1 MKGVRGMRITNLL
14 DKNAIMLNA
23 GISDKNEAINTL
35 IEMHDKAGNLSDKE
49 KYRAG
54 ILAREAESTTAVGEG
69 IAIPHAKSSAVK
81 RPGLAAMTV
90 PEGIEYG
97 APDGKPS
104 NLLFMIAAPEDGDL
118 HLEVLS
124 RLMTLL
130 MDLELRKRLLQAQT
144 AEEFLKTID
153 EAEDAKFG
161 AETTDGGGAAG
172 TASDAQTAAAA
183 GAAGEMDDGQEDAKC
198 RIVAV
203 TACPTGIAHTYMA
216 AEALEQKA
224 KEMGVRIKVETNGS
238 GGAKNVLTPQEIQ
251 EADGVIIAAD
261 KNVEMVRFD
270 GKPVLMTN
278 VSKGI
283 NEPETLIQTVMDGK
297 APLYKYEG
305 GKTTESNVSEET
317 AGRQIYK
324 HLMNGVSYMLPFVIG
339 GGIMIALA
347 FLIDTIAGAPKDSSF
362 GTYTAAA
369 AFFTTVGG
377 YAFSFMLPVL
387 AGYIARSI
395 ADRPGLAV
403 GFVGGY
409 IATIGCT
416 FGQIAGDSTAVSGFL
431 GALIAGFAGGYIV
444 LLLKKIF
451 SFLPKS
457 VESMLPVLIL
467 PLLGIII
474 MGLFMCAINP
484 AVGAVN
490 QWITD
495 GLNSMGETSKI
506 ILGCIV
512 AGMMAIDMG
521 GPFNKAAYVFGT
533 AAITTGGFDIMA
545 AVMIGGMV
553 PPIAIALCAT
563 FFKKKWTATELKSAP
578 VNYIMGLCFIT
589 EGAIPYAAADPVRV
603 IPSCVAG
610 SAVAGGLS
618 MAFGCTLRAPHGGI
632 FVFPVV
638 GNVMFY
644 VIALIAGALV
654 GMALLALLK
663 KNISTQESRQSA

>member
-1 MKGVRGMRITNLL
+1 MRITNLL
-14 DKNAIMLNA
+14 NKSAMILNA
-23 GISDKNEAINTL
+23 DVSDKNTALEAL
-35 IEMHDKAGNLSDKE
+35 VEMHDKAGNLSDKKKDRE
-49 KYRAG
+49 D

-69 IAIPHAKSSAVK
+69 IAIPHAKSSAVLK
-81 RPGLAAMTV
+81 PGLAVMTV
-90 PEGIEYG
+90 KDGIDYG

-130 MDLELRKRLLQAQT
+130 MDLDLRKNLLEAGSKDEFLNIIDK
-144 AEEFLKTID
+144 AEEDKYGKP
-153 EAEDAKFG
+153 ESSAVKKSEKKY
-161 AETTDGGGAAG
+161 
-172 TASDAQTAAAA
+172 QH
-183 GAAGEMDDGQEDAKC
+183 KV
-198 RIVAV
+198 VAV

-224 KEMGVRIKVETNGS
+224 AEMGVQIKVETNGS

-270 GKPVLMTN
+270 GKLVLKTT

-283 NEPETLIQTVMDGK
+283 NEPEELIQEVIKGK
-297 APLYKYEG
+297 APVYTYEG
-305 GKTTESNVSEET
+305 GKTTEINVSSES

-369 AFFTTVGG
+369 AFFKTIGG

-403 GFVGGY
+403 GFVGGF
-409 IATIGCT
+409 IATVGST
-416 FGQIAGDSTAVSGFL
+416 FAQVSGDSSAISGFL

-457 VESMLPVLIL
+457 LESMLPVLIL
-467 PLLGIII
+467 PLLGTIII
-474 MGLFMCAINP
+474 GLFMCAINP
-484 AVGAVN
+484 AVGALN
-490 QWITD
+490 MWITD
-495 GLNSMGETSKI
+495 LLNSMGETSKI
-506 ILGCIV
+506 ILGCVV

-563 FFKKKWTATELKSAP
+563 FFKNKWTDTELKSAP
-578 VNYIMGLCFIT
+578 INYIMGLCFIT
-589 EGAIPYAAADPVRV
+589 EGAIPYAASDPIRV
-603 IPSCVAG
+603 IPSCVVG

-638 GNVMFY
+638 GNVLFY
-644 VIALIAGALV
+644 VIALVVGAVV
-654 GMALLALLK
+654 GMALLAILK
-663 KNISTQESRQSA
+663 KNIARKVSN

>member
-1 MKGVRGMRITNLL
+1 MRITNLL
-14 DKNAIMLNA
+14 SKKAIMLNA
-23 GISDKNEAINTL
+23 DITDKNEAIEAL
-35 IEMHDKAGNLSDKE
+35 IEMHDKAGNISNKE
-49 KYRAG
+49 KYRED

-69 IAIPHAKSSAVK
+69 IAIPHAKSGAVIK
-81 RPGLAAMTV
+81 PGLAAMTV
-90 PEGIEYG
+90 KDGIDYG

-104 NLLFMIAAPEDGDL
+104 NLLFMIAAPQNGDL

-130 MDLELRKRLLQAQT
+130 MDLELRKKLLAAGT
-144 AEEFLKTID
+144 KDEFLTIID

-161 AETTDGGGAAG
+161 GEKKDAGDDADGMDEADRKDGDE
-172 TASDAQTAAAA
+172 TASQ
-183 GAAGEMDDGQEDAKC
+183 QRQYKV
-198 RIVAV
+198 VAV

-216 AEALEQKA
+216 AEALEQQAA
-224 KEMGVRIKVETNGS
+224 KMGVKMKVETNGS
-238 GGAKNVLTPQEIQ
+238 GGAQNVLTSEEIK

-261 KNVEMVRFD
+261 KNVEMMRFD
-270 GKPVLMTN
+270 GKPVLKTP
-278 VSKGI
+278 VSRGI
-283 NEPETLIQTVMDGK
+283 NEPEELIKAVIDGK
-297 APLYKYEG
+297 APVYKYEG
-305 GKTTESNVSEET
+305 GKTTDVEAAKEST
-317 AGRQIYK
+317 GRQIYK

-339 GGIMIALA
+339 GGIMMALA
-347 FLIDTIAGAPKDSSF
+347 FLIDTIAGAPRDASF

-369 AFFTTVGG
+369 AFFKTVGG

-416 FGQIAGDSTAVSGFL
+416 FSQIAGDSTAVSGFL

-444 LLLKKIF
+444 LLLRKIF

-457 VESMLPVLIL
+457 IESMLPVLIL
-467 PLLGIII
+467 PLLGIILI
-474 MGLFMCAINP
+474 GLFMCAINP
-484 AVGAVN
+484 AVGALN

-495 GLNSMGETSKI
+495 VLNSMGETSKI

-563 FFKKKWTATELKSAP
+563 FFKRKWTATELKSAP
-578 VNYIMGLCFIT
+578 VNYVMGLCFIT
-589 EGAIPYAAADPVRV
+589 EGAIPYAASDPFRV
-603 IPSCVAG
+603 IPSCIVG
-610 SAVAGGLS
+610 SAIAGGIS

-638 GNVMFY
+638 GNVMGY
-644 VIALIAGALV
+644 VIALVAGAV
-654 GMALLALLK
+654 AGMIMLALLK
-663 KNISTQESRQSA
+663 KNVAEKAAE

>member
-1 MKGVRGMRITNLL
+1 MRITNLL
-14 DKNAIMLNA
+14 SKKAIMLNA
-23 GISDKNEAINTL
+23 DITDKNEAIEAL
-35 IEMHDKAGNLSDKE
+35 IEMHDKAGNISNKE
-49 KYRAG
+49 KYRED

-69 IAIPHAKSSAVK
+69 IAIPHAKSGAVIK
-81 RPGLAAMTV
+81 PGLAAMTV
-90 PEGIEYG
+90 KDGIDYG

-104 NLLFMIAAPEDGDL
+104 NLLFMIAAPQNGDL

-130 MDLELRKRLLQAQT
+130 MDLELRKKLLAAGT
-144 AEEFLKTID
+144 KDEFLTIID

-161 AETTDGGGAAG
+161 GEKKDAGDDADGMDEADRKDGDE
-172 TASDAQTAAAA
+172 TASQ
-183 GAAGEMDDGQEDAKC
+183 QRQYKV
-198 RIVAV
+198 VAV

-216 AEALEQKA
+216 AEALEQQAA
-224 KEMGVRIKVETNGS
+224 KMGVKMKVETNGS
-238 GGAKNVLTPQEIQ
+238 GGAQNVLTSEEIK

-261 KNVEMVRFD
+261 KNVEMMRFD
-270 GKPVLMTN
+270 GKPVLKTP
-278 VSKGI
+278 VSRGI
-283 NEPETLIQTVMDGK
+283 NEPEELIKAVIDGK
-297 APLYKYEG
+297 APVYKYEG
-305 GKTTESNVSEET
+305 GKTTDVEAAKEST
-317 AGRQIYK
+317 GRQIYK

-339 GGIMIALA
+339 GGIMMALA
-347 FLIDTIAGAPKDSSF
+347 FLIDTIAGAPRDASF

-369 AFFTTVGG
+369 AFFKTVGG

-416 FGQIAGDSTAVSGFL
+416 FSQIAGDSTAVSGFL

-444 LLLKKIF
+444 LLLRKIF

-457 VESMLPVLIL
+457 IESMLPVLIL
-467 PLLGIII
+467 PLLGIILI
-474 MGLFMCAINP
+474 GLFMCAINP
-484 AVGAVN
+484 AVGALN

-495 GLNSMGETSKI
+495 VLNSMGETSKI

-553 PPIAIALCAT
+553 PRIAIALCAT
-563 FFKKKWTATELKSAP
+563 FFKRKWTATELKSAP
-578 VNYIMGLCFIT
+578 VNYVMGLCFIT
-589 EGAIPYAAADPVRV
+589 EGAIPYAASDPFRV
-603 IPSCVAG
+603 IPSCIVG
-610 SAVAGGLS
+610 SAIAGGIS

-638 GNVMFY
+638 GNVMGY
-644 VIALIAGALV
+644 VIALVAGAV
-654 GMALLALLK
+654 AGMIMLALLK
-663 KNISTQESRQSA
+663 KNVAEKAAE

>member
-1 MKGVRGMRITNLL
+1 MRITNLL
-14 DKNAIMLNA
+14 SKKAIMLNA
-23 GISDKNEAINTL
+23 DITDKNEAIEAL
-35 IEMHDKAGNLSDKE
+35 IEMHDKAGNISNKE
-49 KYRAG
+49 KYRED

-69 IAIPHAKSSAVK
+69 IAIPHAKSGAVIK
-81 RPGLAAMTV
+81 PGLAAMTV
-90 PEGIEYG
+90 KDGIGYG

-104 NLLFMIAAPEDGDL
+104 NLLFMIAAPQNGDL

-130 MDLELRKRLLQAQT
+130 MDLELRKKLLAAGT
-144 AEEFLKTID
+144 KDEFLTIID

-161 AETTDGGGAAG
+161 GEKKDAGDDADGMDEADRKDGDE
-172 TASDAQTAAAA
+172 TASQ
-183 GAAGEMDDGQEDAKC
+183 QRQYKV
-198 RIVAV
+198 VAV

-216 AEALEQKA
+216 AEALEQQAA
-224 KEMGVRIKVETNGS
+224 KMGVKMKVETNGS
-238 GGAKNVLTPQEIQ
+238 GGAQNVLTSEEIK

-261 KNVEMVRFD
+261 KNVEMMRFD
-270 GKPVLMTN
+270 GKPVLKTP
-278 VSKGI
+278 VSRGI
-283 NEPETLIQTVMDGK
+283 NEPEELIKAVIDGK
-297 APLYKYEG
+297 APVYKYEG
-305 GKTTESNVSEET
+305 GKTTDVEAAKEST
-317 AGRQIYK
+317 GRQIYK

-339 GGIMIALA
+339 GGIMMALA
-347 FLIDTIAGAPKDSSF
+347 FLIDTIAGAPRDASF

-369 AFFTTVGG
+369 AFFKTVGG

-416 FGQIAGDSTAVSGFL
+416 FSQIAGDSTAVSGFL

-444 LLLKKIF
+444 LLLRKIF

-457 VESMLPVLIL
+457 IESMLPVLIL
-467 PLLGIII
+467 PLLGIILI
-474 MGLFMCAINP
+474 GLFMCAINP
-484 AVGAVN
+484 AVGALN

-495 GLNSMGETSKI
+495 VLNSMGETSKI

-563 FFKKKWTATELKSAP
+563 FFKRKWTATELKSAP
-578 VNYIMGLCFIT
+578 VNYVMGLCFIT
-589 EGAIPYAAADPVRV
+589 EGAIPYAASDPFRV
-603 IPSCVAG
+603 IPSCIVG
-610 SAVAGGLS
+610 SAIAGGIS

-638 GNVMFY
+638 GNVMGY
-644 VIALIAGALV
+644 VIALVAGAV
-654 GMALLALLK
+654 AGMIMLALLK
-663 KNISTQESRQSA
+663 KNVAEKAAE

>member
-1 MKGVRGMRITNLL
+1 MRITNLL

-23 GISDKNEAINTL
+23 GISDKNEAINAL

-49 KYRAG
+49 KYREG

-81 RPGLAAMTV
+81 RPGLAAMTA

-183 GAAGEMDDGQEDAKC
+183 GAAGETDDGQEDAKC

-224 KEMGVRIKVETNGS
+224 KEMGVIIKVETNGS

-317 AGRQIYK
+317 AGHQIYK

-347 FLIDTIAGAPKDSSF
+347 FLIDTVAGAPKDSSF

-369 AFFTTVGG
+369 AFFKTVGG

-451 SFLPKS
+451 AFLPKS

-474 MGLFMCAINP
+474 MGLFMRAINP

-533 AAITTGGFDIMA
+533 AATPTRRIRYHGSRNDRPH
-545 AVMIGGMV
+545 V

-654 GMALLALLK
+654 GMAMLALLK

>member
-1 MKGVRGMRITNLL
+1 MRITNLL
-14 DKNAIMLNA
+14 NKSAMILNA
-23 GISDKNEAINTL
+23 DVSDKNTAIEAL
-35 IEMHDKAGNLSDKE
+35 VEMHDKAGNLSDKK
-49 KYRAG
+49 KYRED

-69 IAIPHAKSSAVK
+69 IAIPHAKSSAVLK
-81 RPGLAAMTV
+81 PGLAVMTV
-90 PEGIEYG
+90 KDGIDYG

-130 MDLELRKRLLQAQT
+130 MDLDLRKNLLEAGSKDEFLNIIDK
-144 AEEFLKTID
+144 AEEDKYGKP
-153 EAEDAKFG
+153 ESSAVKKSEKKY
-161 AETTDGGGAAG
+161 
-172 TASDAQTAAAA
+172 QH
-183 GAAGEMDDGQEDAKC
+183 KV
-198 RIVAV
+198 VAV

-224 KEMGVRIKVETNGS
+224 AEMGVQIKVETNGS
-238 GGAKNVLTPQEIQ
+238 GGAKNVLTPQEIP

-270 GKPVLMTN
+270 GKPVLKTT

-283 NEPETLIQTVMDGK
+283 NEPEELIQEVIKGK
-297 APLYKYEG
+297 APVYTYEG
-305 GKTTESNVSEET
+305 GKTTEINVSSES

-369 AFFTTVGG
+369 AFFKTIGG

-403 GFVGGY
+403 GFVGGF
-409 IATIGCT
+409 IATVGST
-416 FGQIAGDSTAVSGFL
+416 FAQVSGDSSAISGFL

-457 VESMLPVLIL
+457 LESMLPVLIL
-467 PLLGIII
+467 PLLGTIII
-474 MGLFMCAINP
+474 GLFMCAINP
-484 AVGAVN
+484 AVGALN
-490 QWITD
+490 MWITD
-495 GLNSMGETSKI
+495 LLNSMGETSKI
-506 ILGCIV
+506 ILGCVV

-563 FFKKKWTATELKSAP
+563 FFKNKWTDTELKSAP
-578 VNYIMGLCFIT
+578 INYIMGLCFIT
-589 EGAIPYAAADPVRV
+589 EGAIPYAASDPIRV
-603 IPSCVAG
+603 IPSCVVG

-638 GNVMFY
+638 GNVLFY
-644 VIALIAGALV
+644 VIALVVGAVV
-654 GMALLALLK
+654 GMALLAILK
-663 KNISTQESRQSA
+663 KNIARKVSN